1 MLTQVKSYLLILP
14 LLLGVSAGPSV
25 AQQKSTAQKS
35 AAKKA
40 PTKKAAAKKTP
51 PQKAPVPKQLKG
63 AVRGAEGASTERESA
78 LLQYVPDDAMIIVA
92 AQPAR
97 VINAKGFQGL
107 LEAADGQEVLK
118 TLLGEFEENMGTK
131 VEQIEEFG
139 FFMDAGTIADMS
151 DRAKEQAERVQ
162 KLNGLKQLGLAM
174 HMFHDANSMFPGN
187 DGYGDNKGNLSWRVH
202 LLPYLEQAELY
213 NEFNLDEPWDSEHN
227 KSLIEKMPEFFKTA
241 GVEDAGKTSYH
252 VLTGEGTPFG
262 SEETPGMRNITD
274 GTSNT
279 LMAVMAGADKA
290 DVWTKPGGLEIDVE
304 NPVAALG
311 EVGDRFAVLFSDG
324 AARFLPADIEPSEL
338 LHLIQH
344 QDGHVVGD
352 YYQAP
357 PSSEPLPGVIVCA
370 NSDFDQK
377 NMLSKMPPRNE
388 DKTTTTIE
396 GHEAYVLP
404 DGMILTFVDSKTMLL
419 GPENTLKAMLSPRT
433 KNGEMKAQFAELYPA
448 NDIAAV
454 VDLEP
459 VDEMVEEIAQQ
470 MPMAPLIQNI
480 TSLAAT
486 IDMTG
491 TSESHLNLN
500 VEMTDNASAQQLN
513 AIAMGGFQ
521 MIKVQALGQLSGDSS
536 PVGEEL
542 VTALSE
548 LLESVTI
555 EAVEESVEMD
565 IPKVSDP
572 EKFFKDITP
581 AFKELVKGFAESQKA
596 ADRRA
601 LTMPLR
607 QIGLA
612 FHNYHATFNGLPSY
626 CAAKNDDGVNKG
638 LSWRVYLLPY
648 IEETVLYQEFHLD
661 EPWDSDHNKTLI
673 ERMPKIFECEGVEK
687 PGYTSLHVFTG
698 EETPLGGQEPTGFA
712 NITDGMSNTL
722 MVVEAGPDKADI
734 WTKPSGIEFNPED
747 PKAALGKLADTF
759 RILFFD
765 GSVREI
771 SSEIDDATL
780 NRLIQHAD
788 GEVVGDF

>member
-1 MLTQVKSYLLILP
+1 MLRQVKSYLLILA
-14 LLLGVSAGPSV
+14 LLLGVLAGPV
-25 AQQKSTAQKS
+25 MAQQKSTTQKS
-35 AAKKA
+35 AAR
-40 PTKKAAAKKTP
+40 KAAPKKTP
-51 PQKAPVPKQLKG
+51 ASKQLKG
-63 AVRGAEGASTERESA
+63 AVRGAEVPPMEGKSA
-78 LLQYVPDDAMIIVA
+78 LLQYIPDDSMIIVA

-107 LEAADGQEVLK
+107 LEAAGGQEVLK
-118 TLLGEFEENMGTK
+118 ALLGEFEKNVGARI
-131 VEQIEEFG
+131 EQIEEVG
-139 FFMDAGTIADMS
+139 FVMDAAGLEDMS
-151 DRAKEQAERVQ
+151 TRAKEQAERVQ
-162 KLNGLKQLGLAM
+162 ALNGVRQIGLAM
-174 HMFHDANSMFPGN
+174 HNFHDSNNTFPAS
-187 DGYGDNKGNLSWRVH
+187 DGYGENKGNLSWRVH
-202 LLPYLEQAELY
+202 LLPYLEQTELY

-227 KSLIEKMPEFFKTA
+227 KPLIEKMPEFFKTA
-241 GVEDAGKTSYH
+241 GVEDAGMTSYH
-252 VLTGEGTPFG
+252 VFTGEGAPFG
-262 SEETPGMRNITD
+262 GEEAPGISSFTD

-279 LMAVMAGADKA
+279 IMVVVAGADEA
-290 DVWTKPGGLEIDVE
+290 GVWTRPGGLEIDGE
-304 NPVAALG
+304 DPAASLG
-311 EVGDRFAVLFSDG
+311 EIGDRFVTVFADG
-324 AARFLPADIEPSEL
+324 SAKFLPSEIEASEL

-344 QDGHVVGD
+344 QDGNVVGD

-357 PSSEPLPGVIVCA
+357 PSSEPMPGVIVCA
-370 NSDFDQK
+370 NSDFDRK
-377 NMLSKMPPRNE
+377 ALLAKLPVRNE
-388 DKTTTTIE
+388 DETMTIQSKA
-396 GHEAYVLP
+396 AYALP
-404 DGMILTFVDSKTMLL
+404 DGMFLTFVDSKTMLL
-419 GPENTLKAMLSPRT
+419 GPENTLKAMLSPRVRSGET
-433 KNGEMKAQFAELYPA
+433 KAEFEGLYPA
-448 NDIAAV
+448 NDIVAV

-459 VDEMVEEIAQQ
+459 VEELVEQISQQ
-470 MPMAPLIQNI
+470 MPMAPLVQNI
-480 TSLAAT
+480 VGLVAT

-491 TSESHLNLN
+491 ASESHLNLN
-500 VEMTDNASAQQLN
+500 VDMSDNASAQQLS

-521 MIKVQALGQLSGDSS
+521 MIKVRALGQLSGDSS
-536 PVGEEL
+536 PVSEEL

-555 EAVEESVEMD
+555 EAVEESVELD
-565 IPKVSDP
+565 IPRISDP
-572 EKFFKDITP
+572 EKFFKDVTP

-596 ADRRA
+596 ASRRA

-612 FHNYHATFNGLPSY
+612 FHNYHDTFNGLPSY

-648 IEETVLYQEFHLD
+648 IEEAVLYQEFHLD

-687 PGYTSLHVFTG
+687 PGHTSLHVFTG
-698 EETPLGGQEPTGFA
+698 ERTPLGGDEPTTFG

-747 PKAALGKLADTF
+747 PKAALGKLAETF

>member
-1 MLTQVKSYLLILP
+1 MLRQVQSYLLILA
-14 LLLGVSAGPSV
+14 LLPGVFAEPAV
-25 AQQKSTAQKS
+25 AQQKSTTQKS
-35 AAKKA
+35 AAKTA
-40 PTKKAAAKKTP
+40 PEKTAPEKKSSPKKTA
-51 PQKAPVPKQLKG
+51 APEQLRG
-63 AVRGAEGASTERESA
+63 AVRGAEGVPPEGKSA
-78 LLQYVPDDAMIIVA
+78 LLQYVPDDSMIIVA

-97 VINAKGFQGL
+97 VINAQSFQGL

-118 TLLGEFEENMGTK
+118 TLLGEFEKNVGTR

-139 FFMDAGTIADMS
+139 IVMDAACLEDMS
-151 DRAKEQAERVQ
+151 SRAKEQAERVQ
-162 KLNGLKQLGLAM
+162 KLNGVKQIGLAM
-174 HMFHDANSMFPGN
+174 HNFHDSNNTFPAS

-202 LLPYLEQAELY
+202 LLPFLEQAELY

-227 KSLIEKMPEFFKTA
+227 KPLIEKMPEFFKTA
-241 GVEDAGKTSYH
+241 GVEDAGMTSYH
-252 VLTGEGTPFG
+252 VFTGEGTPFG
-262 SEETPGMRNITD
+262 GEEAPGISSFTD

-279 LMAVMAGADKA
+279 IMAVIAGADKA
-290 DVWTKPGGLEIDVE
+290 DVWTKPGGLEIDGE
-304 NPVAALG
+304 DPAASLG
-311 EVGDRFAVLFSDG
+311 AIGDRFVTVFADG
-324 AARFLPADIEPSEL
+324 SAKFLPSEIEAGEL

-344 QDGHVVGD
+344 HDGHVVGD
-352 YYQAP
+352 YYQAQ
-357 PSSEPLPGVIVCA
+357 PSSEPMPGVIVCA

-377 NMLSKMPPRNE
+377 VLLSKLPARNE
-388 DKTTTTIE
+388 DETMMID
-396 GHEAYVLP
+396 GHEAYALP
-404 DGMILTFVDSKTMLL
+404 DGMFLTFVDSKTMLL
-419 GPENTLKAMLSPRT
+419 GPEKTLKAMLSPRVKSGET
-433 KNGEMKAQFAELYPA
+433 KAEFEKLYPA
-448 NDIAAV
+448 NDIVAV

-459 VDEMVEEIAQQ
+459 VEELVEQLSQQ

-480 TSLAAT
+480 VGLVAT

-491 TSESHLNLN
+491 ASESHLNLN
-500 VEMTDNASAQQLN
+500 VEMSDNASAQQLN

-521 MIKVQALGQLSGDSS
+521 MMKVQALGQLSGDNS

-555 EAVEESVEMD
+555 EAVEESVELD
-565 IPKVSDP
+565 IPKVSDS
-572 EKFFKDITP
+572 EKFFKDVTP

-596 ADRRA
+596 AGRRA
-601 LTMPLR
+601 KTMPLR

-612 FHNYHATFNGLPSY
+612 FHNYHDSFNGLPSY

-648 IEETVLYQEFHLD
+648 MEEVALYQEFHLD
-661 EPWDSDHNKTLI
+661 EPWDSEHNKTLI

-687 PGYTSLHVFTG
+687 PGHTSLHVFTG
-698 EETPLGGQEPTGFA
+698 EGTPLGGEEPTRFG
-712 NITDGMSNTL
+712 NITDGMSNTI

-747 PKAALGKLADTF
+747 PKAALGKLAETF

-771 SSEIDDATL
+771 SGEIDDATL

>member
-1 MLTQVKSYLLILP
+1 MLRQVQSYLLILA
-14 LLLGVSAGPSV
+14 LLPGVLAEPAV
-25 AQQKSTAQKS
+25 AQQKSTTQQS
-35 AAKKA
+35 AAKTA
-40 PTKKAAAKKTP
+40 PAKTAPAKKSS
-51 PQKAPVPKQLKG
+51 QKKTAAPEQLRG
-63 AVRGAEGASTERESA
+63 AVRDAEGVPTEGKSA
-78 LLQYVPDDAMIIVA
+78 LLQYVPDDSMIIVA

-97 VINAKGFQGL
+97 VINAKSFQGL

-118 TLLGEFEENMGTK
+118 TLLGEFEKNFGAR

-139 FFMDAGTIADMS
+139 IVMDAACLEDMS
-151 DRAKEQAERVQ
+151 TRAKEQAERVQ
-162 KLNGLKQLGLAM
+162 MLNGVRQIGLAM
-174 HMFHDANSMFPGN
+174 HNFHDANNTFPGS

-227 KSLIEKMPEFFKTA
+227 KPLIEKMPEFFKTA
-241 GVEDAGKTSYH
+241 GVEDAGMTSYH
-252 VLTGEGTPFG
+252 VFTGEGTPFG
-262 SEETPGMRNITD
+262 GEEAPGISTFTD

-279 LMAVMAGADKA
+279 IMAVVAGADKA
-290 DVWTKPGGLEIDVE
+290 DVWTKPGGLEIDGE
-304 NPVAALG
+304 DPAASLG
-311 EVGDRFAVLFSDG
+311 EIGDRFVTVFADG
-324 AARFLPADIEPSEL
+324 SARFLPSEIEASEL

-344 QDGHVVGD
+344 HDGHVVGD
-352 YYQAP
+352 YYQAQ
-357 PSSEPLPGVIVCA
+357 PSSEPMPGVIVCA

-377 NMLSKMPPRNE
+377 ALLAKLPVRN
-388 DKTTTTIE
+388 DDQTMMIE
-396 GHEAYVLP
+396 GHEAYAVP
-404 DGMILTFVDSKTMLL
+404 DGMFLTFVDSKTMLL
-419 GPENTLKAMLSPRT
+419 GPEKTLKAMLSPRVKSGET
-433 KNGEMKAQFAELYPA
+433 KAGFEELYPA
-448 NDIAAV
+448 NDIVAV

-459 VDEMVEEIAQQ
+459 VEELVEQISQQ
-470 MPMAPLIQNI
+470 MPMAPLVQNI
-480 TSLAAT
+480 VGVVAT

-491 TSESHLNLN
+491 ARESHLNLN
-500 VEMTDNASAQQLN
+500 VEMGDKASAQQLN

-521 MIKVQALGQLSGDSS
+521 MMKIQALGQLSGDSS

-555 EAVEESVEMD
+555 EAVQESVELD

-572 EKFFKDITP
+572 EKFLKDITP
-581 AFKELVKGFAESQKA
+581 AFKELVKGFAESQKTA
-596 ADRRA
+596 ASRVK
-601 LTMPLR
+601 TMPLR

-612 FHNYHATFNGLPSY
+612 FHNYHDTFNGIPSY

-648 IEETVLYQEFHLD
+648 MEEVALYQEFHLD
-661 EPWDSDHNKTLI
+661 EPWDSEHNKTLI

-687 PGYTSLHVFTG
+687 PGHTSLHVFTG
-698 EETPLGGQEPTGFA
+698 EGTPLGGEEPTRFGK
-712 NITDGMSNTL
+712 ITDGMSNTI
-722 MVVEAGPDKADI
+722 MVVQGGPDKADI

-747 PKAALGKLADTF
+747 PKAALGKLAETF

-765 GSVREI
+765 GAVREI

>member
-1 MLTQVKSYLLILP
+1 M
-14 LLLGVSAGPSV
+14 
-25 AQQKSTAQKS
+25 
-35 AAKKA
+35 
-40 PTKKAAAKKTP
+40 
-51 PQKAPVPKQLKG
+51 
-63 AVRGAEGASTERESA
+63 RGAEGASTERESA

-107 LEAADGQEVLK
+107 LEAAEGQEVLK
-118 TLLGEFEENMGTK
+118 SLLGEFEENMGTK

-139 FFMDAGTIADMS
+139 FFMDAASIADMS
-151 DRAKEQAERVQ
+151 NRAKEQAERVQ

-174 HMFHDANSMFPGN
+174 HNFHDVNSTFPAS

-227 KSLIEKMPEFFKTA
+227 KSLIEKMPEFFKTT
-241 GVEDAGKTSYH
+241 GVEEAGKTSYH

-262 SEETPGMRNITD
+262 SEEAPGMANFTD

-304 NPVAALG
+304 NPAAALG

-324 AARFLPADIEPSEL
+324 AARFLPADLEPSEL

-377 NMLSKMPPRNE
+377 AMLSKMPPRNE

-396 GHEAYVLP
+396 GHEAYVLA
-404 DGMILTFVDSKTMLL
+404 DGMSLTFVDSKTMLL

-459 VDEMVEEIAQQ
+459 VDELVEEIAQQ

-491 TSESHLNLN
+491 TSESHLNLD
-500 VEMTDNASAQQLN
+500 VEMTDKASAQQLN

-521 MIKVQALGQLSGDSS
+521 MMKVQALGQLSGDSS
-536 PVGEEL
+536 PVGEEI
-542 VTALSE
+542 VTVLTS
-548 LLESVTI
+548 LLDSVTI
-555 EAVEESVEMD
+555 EAVEESVELN

-572 EKFFKDITP
+572 EQILKDIAP
-581 AFKELVKGFAESQKA
+581 AFKELVKGIAASQQA
-596 ADRRA
+596 AARRA
-601 LTMPLR
+601 KSMPLR
-607 QIGLA
+607 ELGLA
-612 FHNYHATFNGLPSY
+612 FHNYHDIYGGFPSY
-626 CAAKNDDGVNKG
+626 CAPKSSREENKG
-638 LSWRVYLLPY
+638 LSWRVYLLPL
-648 IEETVLYQEFHLD
+648 IGESVLYEEFRLD
-661 EPWDSDHNKTLI
+661 EPWDSEHNKTLI
-673 ERMPKIFECEGVEK
+673 EKMPAIFACDGVEK
-687 PGYTSLHVFTG
+687 PGHTSFHVFTG
-698 EETPLGGQEPTGFA
+698 EGTPFGSEEPIGIA
-712 NITDGMSNTL
+712 NITDGTSNTI
-722 MVVEAGPDKADI
+722 MVVQAGADKADI
-734 WTKPSGIEFNPED
+734 WTKPSGIEFDPENQ
-747 PKAALGKLADTF
+747 KAALGKLAETF
-759 RILFFD
+759 LVLLCD
-765 GSVREI
+765 GSVREL
-771 SSEIDDATL
+771 SSEIDDAVL

>member
-1 MLTQVKSYLLILP
+1 MLRQVKSYLLILA
-14 LLLGVSAGPSV
+14 LLLGVLAGPV
-25 AQQKSTAQKS
+25 TAQQKSATRKS
-35 AAKKA
+35 AARKA
-40 PTKKAAAKKTP
+40 PENKAPAKQAPPKKTP
-51 PQKAPVPKQLKG
+51 APKELKG
-63 AVRGAEGASTERESA
+63 TVRSGEGSSTERESS
-78 LLQYVPDDAMIIVA
+78 LLRYVPDDSMIIVA

-107 LEAADGQEVLK
+107 LKAADGQEVLK
-118 TLLGEFEENMGTK
+118 TLLGEFEKNVGARI
-131 VEQIEEFG
+131 EQIEEFG
-139 FFMDAGTIADMS
+139 IVMDAACLEDMS
-151 DRAKEQAERVQ
+151 TRAREQAERVQ
-162 KLNGLKQLGLAM
+162 KLNGLKQIGLAM
-174 HMFHDANSMFPGN
+174 HNFHDVHGTFPAS

-213 NEFNLDEPWDSEHN
+213 NEFNLEEPWDSEHN

-241 GVEDAGKTSYH
+241 GVEDAGTTSCH

-262 SEETPGMRNITD
+262 SEEAPGMRNITD

-304 NPVAALG
+304 NPAAALG

-324 AARFLPADIEPSEL
+324 AARFLPADLEPSEL

-344 QDGHVVGD
+344 QDGNVVGD

-357 PSSEPLPGVIVCA
+357 PSSEPMPGVIVCA

-377 NMLSKMPPRNE
+377 AVLAKLPARNE
-388 DKTTTTIE
+388 DKTTTTID
-396 GHEAYVLP
+396 GHEAYALP
-404 DGMILTFVDSKTMLL
+404 DGMFLTFVDSKTMLL
-419 GPENTLKAMLSPRT
+419 GPEKTLTAMLSPRVKSGET
-433 KNGEMKAQFAELYPA
+433 KAEFEKLYPA
-448 NDIAAV
+448 NDIVVV

-459 VDEMVEEIAQQ
+459 VEELVEQISQQ
-470 MPMAPLIQNI
+470 MPMAPLVQNI
-480 TSLAAT
+480 VGLVAT

-491 TSESHLNLN
+491 ASESHLNLN
-500 VEMTDNASAQQLN
+500 VEMSDNASAQQLS

-542 VTALSE
+542 VIALSE

-555 EAVEESVEMD
+555 EAVEESVELD
-565 IPKVSDP
+565 IPRISDP
-572 EKFFKDITP
+572 EKFFKDVTP

-596 ADRRA
+596 ASRRV

-612 FHNYHATFNGLPSY
+612 FHNYHDTFNGLPSY

-638 LSWRVYLLPY
+638 LSWRVYLLPF
-648 IEETVLYQEFHLD
+648 IEEAVLYQEFHLD
-661 EPWDSDHNKTLI
+661 EPWDSEHNKTLI

-687 PGYTSLHVFTG
+687 PGHTSLHVFTG
-698 EETPLGGQEPTGFA
+698 ERTPLGGDEPTTFG

-747 PKAALGKLADTF
+747 PKAALGKLAETF

-788 GEVVGDF
+788 GEVAGDF

>member
-1 MLTQVKSYLLILP
+1 MLKQIKSYLLILA
-14 LLLGVSAGPSV
+14 LLAGVLVEPTV
-25 AQQKSTAQKS
+25 AQQKEAAQKS
-35 AAKKA
+35 AVKKA
-40 PTKKAAAKKTP
+40 PLKKTP
-51 PQKAPVPKQLKG
+51 APKQLKG
-63 AVRGAEGASTERESA
+63 TVRGAEGASTERESA

-262 SEETPGMRNITD
+262 SEEAPGMRNITD

-290 DVWTKPGGLEIDVE
+290 DVWTKPGGLEIHVE
-304 NPVAALG
+304 NPIAALG
-311 EVGDRFAVLFSDG
+311 EVGDRFPVLFSDG

-357 PSSEPLPGVIVCA
+357 SSSEPLPGVIVCA
-370 NSDFDQK
+370 DSDFDQK
-377 NMLSKMPPRNE
+377 AMLSKMPPRNE
-388 DKTTTTIE
+388 DKTTTTID
-396 GHEAYVLP
+396 GHEAYVLA
-404 DGMILTFVDSKTMLL
+404 DGMSVTFVDSKTMLL
-419 GPENTLKAMLSPRT
+419 GPEKTLKAMLSPRT
-433 KNGEMKAQFAELYPA
+433 KSGETKAQFAGLYPE

-459 VDEMVEEIAQQ
+459 VDEMLEEIAQQ

-480 TSLAAT
+480 TRLAAT

-500 VEMTDNASAQQLN
+500 VEMTDKASAQQLS

-542 VTALSE
+542 VTTLSE

-555 EAVEESVEMD
+555 ESVEESVELD
-565 IPKVSDP
+565 LPKVSDP
-572 EKFFKDITP
+572 DKFFKDVTP
-581 AFKELVKGFAESQKA
+581 AFKELVTGIAASQEA
-596 ADRRA
+596 ATRREKM
-601 LTMPLR
+601 MPLR
-607 QIGLA
+607 EIGLA
-612 FHNYHATFNGLPSY
+612 LHNYHDIYGGFPSY
-626 CAAKNDDGVNKG
+626 CAPQSSREENKG
-638 LSWRVYLLPY
+638 LSWRIYLLPLVG
-648 IEETVLYQEFHLD
+648 ESQLYEEFHLD
-661 EPWDSDHNKTLI
+661 EPWDSEHNKTLI
-673 ERMPKIFECEGVEK
+673 EKMPKIFACDGVEK
-687 PGYTSLHVFTG
+687 PGHTSYHVFIG
-698 EETPLGGQEPTGFA
+698 ESTPFGKEAPTKIA
-712 NITDGMSNTL
+712 NITDGTSNTI
-722 MVVEAGPDKADI
+722 MVVQAGPDKAEI
-734 WTKPSGIEFNPED
+734 WTKPSGIEFDPGD
-747 PKAALGKLADTF
+747 PKATLGKLADTF
-759 RILFFD
+759 LVLFCD
-765 GSVREI
+765 GSVRDL
-771 SSEIDDATL
+771 SSEIDDAVL
-780 NRLIQHAD
+780 SRLIQHAD

>member
-1 MLTQVKSYLLILP
+1 MLRQVKSYLLILA
-14 LLLGVSAGPSV
+14 LLLGMLAGPAT
-25 AQQKSTAQKS
+25 AQQKSTTQNS
-35 AAKKA
+35 AARKA
-40 PTKKAAAKKTP
+40 PEKKAAAKTAPPKTTP
-51 PQKAPVPKQLKG
+51 STKQELKG
-63 AVRGAEGASTERESA
+63 VVRGTGVAPTEGKSA
-78 LLQYVPDDAMIIVA
+78 LLRYVPDDSMIIVA

-107 LEAADGQEVLK
+107 LEAAEGQEVLK
-118 TLLGEFEENMGTK
+118 SLLGEFEKNTGLK
-131 VEQIEEFG
+131 IEQIEEVG
-139 FFMDAGTIADMS
+139 FVMDAAGLEDMS
-151 DRAKEQAERVQ
+151 TRAKEQAERVQ
-162 KLNGLKQLGLAM
+162 MLNGVRQIGLAM
-174 HMFHDANSMFPGN
+174 HNFHDSNNTFPAS
-187 DGYGDNKGNLSWRVH
+187 DGYGENKGNLSWRVH
-202 LLPYLEQAELY
+202 LLPYLEQTELY

-227 KSLIEKMPEFFKTA
+227 KPLIEKMPEFFKTA
-241 GVEDAGKTSYH
+241 GVEDAGMTSYH
-252 VLTGEGTPFG
+252 VFTGEGAPFG
-262 SEETPGMRNITD
+262 GEEAPGISSFTD

-279 LMAVMAGADKA
+279 IMAVVAGADKA
-290 DVWTKPGGLEIDVE
+290 EVWTKPGGLEIDGE
-304 NPVAALG
+304 DPVASLG
-311 EVGDRFAVLFSDG
+311 EIGDRFVTVFADG
-324 AARFLPADIEPSEL
+324 SAKFLPSEIEASEL

-344 QDGHVVGD
+344 HDGHVVGD

-357 PSSEPLPGVIVCA
+357 PSSEPMPGVIVCA

-377 NMLSKMPPRNE
+377 ALLAKLPVRNE
-388 DKTTTTIE
+388 D
-396 GHEAYVLP
+396 EAMMIQSKVAYALP

-419 GPENTLKAMLSPRT
+419 GPENTLKAMLAPRAKSGET
-433 KNGEMKAQFAELYPA
+433 KAEFEGLYPA
-448 NDIAAV
+448 NDIVAV

-459 VDEMVEEIAQQ
+459 VEELVEQISQQ
-470 MPMAPLIQNI
+470 MPMAPLVQNI
-480 TSLAAT
+480 VGLVAT

-491 TSESHLNLN
+491 ASESHLNLN
-500 VEMTDNASAQQLN
+500 VDMSDNASAQQLN

-521 MIKVQALGQLSGDSS
+521 MMKVQALGQLSGDSS
-536 PVGEEL
+536 PVSEEL

-555 EAVEESVEMD
+555 EAVEESVELD
-565 IPKVSDP
+565 LPKVSDP
-572 EKFFKDITP
+572 EKFFKDVTP

-596 ADRRA
+596 ASRRA

-612 FHNYHATFNGLPSY
+612 FHNYHDTFNGLPSY
-626 CAAKNDDGVNKG
+626 CAAKNDDGKNKG

-648 IEETVLYQEFHLD
+648 MEEVALYQEFHLD

-698 EETPLGGQEPTGFA
+698 EGTPLGGEEPTRFG

-747 PKAALGKLADTF
+747 PKAALGKLAETF

-771 SSEIDDATL
+771 SSEIDDETL